1 MRFSKGH
8 LRLSHKEIWNAGEQI
23 ASCIYDGLLQF
34 KNSERVGYPVDLTA
48 DKWNEYLDKMLFSFK
63 EISTRYKNDP
73 YEIYSRENLKKGFYN
88 IDYNNLES
96 AKLPDDD
103 AECVQ
108 VKKESEMYF
117 KKIKEGLNLFS
128 KYYMDLWD

>member
-1 MRFSKGH
+1 MRFTKGY
-8 LRLSHKEIWNAGEQI
+8 LRLAHKEIWNAWEHI

-48 DKWNEYLDKMLFSFK
+48 EKWNKYLDKMLFSFK
-63 EISTRYKNDP
+63 EISTHYKNDP
-73 YEIYSRENLKKGFYN
+73 YEIYTRENLKKGFYN
-88 IDYNNLES
+88 IDYNDLEN

-103 AECVQ
+103 AECAQ

-117 KKIKEGLNLFS
+117 KRIKEGLNLFS
-128 KYYMDLWD
+128 KYFMDLWD